1 LPGITVIYLEFG
13 VLLASGKIFFEYR
26 RYYVYN
32 ILDMQALCAA
42 DSIRTR
48 LGRRIVYSIDNI
60 QLI

>member
-1 LPGITVIYLEFG
+1 
-13 VLLASGKIFFEYR
+13 
-26 RYYVYN
+26 VYN